1 MLRRKFKGQEQV
13 RERNRAPLK
22 IFLFILIGLT
32 AVIFTSVVVGAI
44 MSHWPDGGPSS
55 RVGDIPE
62 PEIGD
67 ILDVGDIPE
76 QAVRDLLDED
86 GNIVD
91 PNQRTA
97 KIAEEHR
104 GGYGGY
110 YFDETDRAVAYVY
123 MLDPSDAGAAEEVFR
138 DVYRGNRQI
147 TRILPVPGNYAYSDL
162 LRWFHAPDKAMVG
175 EGIYPEYGGVLQLSN
190 HVGFGLADMRQ
201 EQDARGLMREL
212 DIPQGDVVFKE
223 GDNQL
228 LGLGT
233 TLEDALQPIG
243 ELRGGGY
250 RSGYR
255 SYPWRHPT
263 GR

>member
-1 MLRRKFKGQEQV
+1 MSVVGVYFAVALCVGGLMLRRKFKGQEQV

-22 IFLFILIGLT
+22 ILLFILIGLT
-32 AVIFTSVVVGAI
+32 ALIITSVVVGAI

-97 KIAEEHR
+97 KIAEEHG

-110 YFDETDRAVAYVY
+110 YFDETYRAVAYVY
-123 MLDPSDAGAAEEVFR
+123 MLDPSDAGAAEEAFR
-138 DVYRGNRQI
+138 AIYQGD
-147 TRILPVPGNYAYSDL
+147 YAYNT
-162 LRWFHAPDKAMVG
+162 R
-175 EGIYPEYGGVLQLSN
+175 
-190 HVGFGLADMRQ
+190 
-201 EQDARGLMREL
+201 
-212 DIPQGDVVFKE
+212 
-223 GDNQL
+223 
-228 LGLGT
+228 
-233 TLEDALQPIG
+233 
-243 ELRGGGY
+243 
-250 RSGYR
+250 
-255 SYPWRHPT
+255 
-263 GR
+263 